1 MDIVKLIS
9 KQAKV
14 FNSSK
19 EKVEAR
25 RREWDGFVER
35 AEIAFQKIIDEHNK
49 QGTFYDKLHID
60 NNYKEYCEK
69 KTNHG
74 YIALR
79 FGKHHVG
86 IRTEKIGKDGDS
98 KSFSSIV
105 EEGGALLYSLG
116 IDGRVLCLLYS
127 SESEMKTSPEGR
139 EFYSR
144 LYQCPSDLTEKKILK
159 DVKEFLWYTRITSY
173 LSRFT
178 KKDSLKYVWMRIRS
192 NVIQNNWRKV
202 LVDIATIVTILGIIQ
217 LIVLLIAA

>member
-1 MDIVKLIS
+1 MNIKKLIP
-9 KQAKV
+9 KQAKM
-14 FNSSK
+14 FNSSQ
-19 EKVEAR
+19 ERVESR
-25 RREWDGFVER
+25 RGEWDDFVDK
-35 AEIAFQKIIDEHNK
+35 AEGIFQNVIEEHKK

-60 NNYKEYCEK
+60 NNYRDYCEK
-69 KTNHG
+69 KTDHG

-86 IRTEKIGKDGDS
+86 IKAKEVSNDGK

-127 SESEMKTSPEGR
+127 SESEIKTSPKGS
-139 EFYSR
+139 EFYLR
-144 LYQCPSDLTEKKILK
+144 LYHCPTDLTDKKILK
-159 DVKEFLWYTRITSY
+159 DIKEFFWYTRITSY

-178 KKDSLKYVWMRIRS
+178 KMDSMKYAMMKIRS

-202 LVDIATIVTILGIIQ
+202 LVDIASIVTILGIIQ
-217 LIVLLIAA
+217 LIVFLIAT